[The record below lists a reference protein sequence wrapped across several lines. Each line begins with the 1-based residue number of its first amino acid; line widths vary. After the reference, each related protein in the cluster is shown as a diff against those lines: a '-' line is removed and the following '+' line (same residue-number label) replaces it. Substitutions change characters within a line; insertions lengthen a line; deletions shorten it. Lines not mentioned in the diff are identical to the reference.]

1 MPPRRRCQKVA
12 FKSVSLF
19 CGKSARD
26 IFSYELL
33 LSLEQQTEEPVVIE
47 VCLFKIPAIVR
58 VEMAKQVANDEFFV
72 VLVHLSWPFNG
83 PGVLAR

>member
-1 MPPRRRCQKVA
+1 MA

-33 LSLEQQTEEPVVIE
+33 LSLEQQTEEPVVTE
-47 VCLFKIPAIVR
+47 VCLFEISAIVR
-58 VEMAKQVANDEFFV
+58 VEMAKQVSHDQLFV
-72 VLVHLSWPFNG
+72 VLVHLLWPFNG
-83 PGVLAR
+83 PGFWLGEM